1 MKKVFIGLVLVVGL
15 IVISIIAI
23 SNNANE
29 KNYLSYLC
37 IGKKIPKHK
46 AYIEDALPTYGGFII
61 DKKNNSVET
70 IYVNDFGEI
79 NKQTSILNNNPTE
92 LYWKFTNSS
101 DNTNWGYVDRKTL
114 VFKIGAVIRSKGS
127 FDSDDVCN
135 IKPRKEL
142 LKEITKTSNLR
153 TKNYNEKIKF

>member
-1 MKKVFIGLVLVVGL
+1 MNKILIAYVLVIVM

-46 AYIEDALPTYGGFII
+46 AYIEDALPTYVGFII

-92 LYWKFTNSS
+92 LFWRFIDSS
-101 DNTNWGYVDRKTL
+101 TEYNWGYVDRKTL